1 MVTWL
6 KVCKNGH
13 GEGVSWLNFPAKHTT
28 EALCADAEE
37 VATQENAWKWE
48 HFKIIADKLP
58 TETNI
63 KIGLVIGANCSK
75 ALEPE
80 EVLQVKTVDPLPS
93 ELHYDGL

>member
-1 MVTWL
+1 MVELPSKTY
-6 KVCKNGH
+6 
-13 GEGVSWLNFPAKHTT
+13 T

-48 HFKIIADKLP
+48 QFKIIADKLP